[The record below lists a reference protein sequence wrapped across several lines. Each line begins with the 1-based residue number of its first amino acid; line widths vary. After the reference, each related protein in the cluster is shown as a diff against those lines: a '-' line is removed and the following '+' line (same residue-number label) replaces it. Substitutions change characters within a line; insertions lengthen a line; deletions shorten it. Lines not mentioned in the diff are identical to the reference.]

1 MDQTEFLYPHSS
13 LLIAGLLFLVIVLCN
28 EAGFHIGRFVQE
40 HTDSEIKALTGSIQA
55 SILGLLALLL
65 GFTFSM
71 AMQRYDNRSMAL
83 IDEANA
89 LSTALLRVQLLP
101 QALQADA
108 RDMLRDY
115 IDLRIA
121 AGKLDTTRRQE
132 RDQYNER
139 IAELQHRLWSLAIEA
154 TNQDPRAVT
163 SGVFVKSLNDVI
175 DMQGK
180 RNALLRMHVPETV
193 LLLLFIVF
201 FAAGGMMGYS
211 GGLSGKR
218 IIAPVALVS
227 LLITL
232 IVFLIIDMDRPR
244 RGLIQVNQEPM
255 LDLRRYLE

>member
-13 LLIAGLLFLVIVLCN
+13 PLIAGLLFLVIVLCN
-28 EAGFHIGRFVQE
+28 EAGYHIGRFVQE

-71 AMQRYDNRSMAL
+71 AMQRYDSRSMAL

-89 LSTALLRVQLLP
+89 LGTALLKVQLLP
-101 QALQADA
+101 PQEQPEA
-108 RDMLRDY
+108 RELLHRY
-115 IDLRIA
+115 IDLRIET
-121 AGKLDTTRRQE
+121 GSIDITRHEE
-132 RDQYNER
+132 RER
-139 IAELQHRLWSLAIEA
+139 HNHQTAELQDQLWALAVRA

-163 SGVFVKSLNDVI
+163 SGAFVKSLNDVI
-175 DMQGK
+175 DAQGR

-193 LLLLFIVF
+193 LLLLFVVF
-201 FAAGGMMGYS
+201 ISAGGMMGYS

-218 IIAPVALVS
+218 IVAPVVLVS

-232 IVFLIIDMDRPR
+232 IVFLIIDLDRPR
-244 RGLIQVNQEPM
+244 RGLIQVNPDAM
-255 LDLRRYLE
+255 LDLRQTIR